1 VADDTKKKVLPDRQR
16 SYLNKDFGSFRGDLL
31 EYARTYFADKIQDFS
46 EASVGGLLLDLA
58 AYVGD
63 VNSFYLD
70 HQFKELNPDTAVEE
84 ENIERML
91 RMAGVDIEGA
101 SPAVATVKFLIEVP
115 AERKGSIY
123 QPQSSALPVIK
134 QGTIASTGDINFN
147 LTEDLDFS
155 KKDKNGNLV
164 AGVKVLTTDTDGAP
178 RTYTLSLN
186 GLCASGLET
195 EEVFTIPDVHIPFRT
210 ITLSNEDVNV
220 ILSIF
225 DTNGNEYYEVEALAQ
240 DTVFAST
247 VNLSDDNLIVKENLD
262 LRFATRRFVS
272 EADFQTKETTIRFGS
287 GNETSSDSDA
297 IPDPSNLS
305 LPLYG
310 KKSFSRFAID
320 PGALLNTSTLGIS
333 PRNTALT
340 VRYRFGGGLDHNVG
354 AETIVGIQTLAMEFD
369 ESVSAAVARDIRSSI
384 ECTNESPATGGSN
397 APTIDELRS
406 KIAPARN
413 AQSRIVTKQD
423 LLARIY
429 TLPAQFGRVFRAGI
443 RPNENNPNASQL
455 FVISRDDGGNLIM
468 SPDTL
473 KKNLVK
479 YLNEFRLISDAIDI
493 LDAQVLN
500 VGIDFQVAVDPNF
513 SQEVVLQDVIDKVSV
528 YMDVENFQI
537 DQPIILSDLE
547 NLAFNTPG
555 VLSVVGLRIRN
566 LSGVS
571 KKRKYSNSTF
581 NVLSQTRKGIV
592 FPPPGGIFELKFDD
606 FDIRGTAL

>member
-1 VADDTKKKVLPDRQR
+1 VAEDTKKKVLPDRQR
-16 SYLNKDFGSFRGDLL
+16 SYLNKDFGSLRGDLL
-31 EYARTYFADKIQDFS
+31 EYARTYFSDKIQDFS

-70 HQFKELNPDTAVEE
+70 HQFKELDPNTAVEE

-101 SPAVATVKFLIEVP
+101 SPAVASVKFLIEVP
-115 AERKGSIY
+115 AERKGSVY
-123 QPQSSALPVIK
+123 QPQSAALPIIK
-134 QGTIASTGDINFN
+134 QGTIVSTGDVNFN

-155 KKDKNGNLV
+155 KKDKNGNLI
-164 AGVKVLTTDTDGAP
+164 AGVKVLTTDTEGVP
-178 RTYTLSLN
+178 TNYTLSLS
-186 GLCASGLET
+186 GICASGVET
-195 EEVFTIPDVHIPFRT
+195 EEVFAIPDVHIPFRT
-210 ITLSNEDVNV
+210 ITLANEDVNV
-220 ILSIF
+220 ILSVF
-225 DTNGNEYYEVEALAQ
+225 DTNGNEYYEVDALAQ
-240 DTVFAST
+240 DTVFVST
-247 VNLSDDNLIVKENLD
+247 VNLSDDNLIVKDNLD
-262 LRFATRRFVS
+262 LRFANRRFVT
-272 EADFQTKETTIRFGS
+272 ETDFQTKETTLRFGS

-297 IPDPSNLS
+297 IPDPSTLS

-310 KKSFSRFAID
+310 KKAFSRFTID

-340 VRYRFGGGLDHNVG
+340 VRYRHGGGLDHNVG
-354 AETIVGIQTLAMEFD
+354 AETIVGVQTLLMDFD
-369 ESVSAAVARDIRSSI
+369 ESVSALVARNVRSST
-384 ECTNESPATGGSN
+384 ECTNESPATGGAD
-397 APTIDELRS
+397 APSIDDLRS

-413 AQSRIVTKQD
+413 SQSRIVTKQD
-423 LLARIY
+423 LLSRIY

-455 FVISRDDGGNLIM
+455 FVISRDDAGRLIM

-500 VGIDFQVAVDPNF
+500 VGVDFQVAIDPNF
-513 SQEVVLQDVIDKVSV
+513 NQEVVLQDVIDKIAS
-528 YMDVENFQI
+528 YMDIENFQI
-537 DQPIILSDLE
+537 DQPVILSDLE

-555 VLSVVGLRIRN
+555 VLSVIDLRLRN
-566 LSGVS
+566 LSGIF
-571 KKRKYSNSTF
+571 KKRKYSSSTF

-592 FPPPGGIFELKFDD
+592 FPPPGGIFELKFDE